1 MFELGQRNVSGG
13 KWDRHRE
20 KHFFT
25 AVILVVITL
34 KTVYE
39 KCIRFEVEVE
49 DIAHIRVH
57 FKSRQVLSV
66 TSVSFRRTFRKTT
79 KNV

>member
-13 KWDRHRE
+13 KCDRHRE
-20 KHFFT
+20 KHFFN
-25 AVILVVITL
+25 AVILVVITF

-39 KCIRFEVEVE
+39 KCIGFEVEFE

-57 FKSRQVLSV
+57 FKSRTVLSIA
-66 TSVSFRRTFRKTT
+66 SVSFRRTFRKTT